1 MPMRSTSSFTTAS
14 DMKEINNKVIWLTG
28 ASSGIGEA
36 LAYELAVKGARL
48 ILSAR
53 RKEELERVKGNCPS
67 DAQTGIRILPLDL
80 SQPETLKLST
90 DAAIQ
95 LFGHVDILINNGGI
109 SQRSKVA
116 VTQLSVDRRIME
128 VNFFG
133 AVALTKY
140 LLPHFIARK
149 QGHYV
154 NVTSITG
161 KFGTP
166 YRSAYAASKHA
177 LHGFFDAVRAEHF
190 RDNIHVTMIC
200 PGFIRTPITLS
211 ALTADGTPLNKMDE
225 AQYKGRPAD
234 WCAKKIVRAIVA
246 QKEEVYIGG
255 IEVLMVYMKRFF
267 PWFFSILIR
276 KVAVR

>member
-1 MPMRSTSSFTTAS
+1 
-14 DMKEINNKVIWLTG
+14 MKEINNKVIWLTG